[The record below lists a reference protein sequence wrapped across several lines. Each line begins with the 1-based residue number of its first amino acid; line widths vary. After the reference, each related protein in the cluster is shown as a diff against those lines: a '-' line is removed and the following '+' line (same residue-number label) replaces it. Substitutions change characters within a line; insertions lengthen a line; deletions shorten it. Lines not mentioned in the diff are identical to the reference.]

1 MRLVLQC
8 LHLCAWALGMV
19 LASCVHAAGLDLQ
32 RLDDQALNLAAY
44 VTVLDDPSG
53 QLELADVRALPHATR
68 FQRVK
73 QPERPLGFGVTG
85 SAMWLKLDL
94 HNTEARSRQ
103 TLLEIAYARL
113 AEVDF
118 YTVPTDGQVTHIRS
132 GYTLPFVQ
140 RPYRHH
146 FFVLPL
152 ELPLQSTLAVY
163 IRIQT
168 PNTMNAPLRLWDR
181 DAFEHYERTDYAQQ
195 AAYFGM
201 VLAMVLFN
209 LMLGL
214 SLRDL
219 NYLLYVGF
227 VVSMAVTIAAFNG
240 LGYEFAWSSYPI
252 LMPVLSKLMPS
263 IAMLTLLLFTRRMLS
278 TATTMPRLDVGLRT
292 CALFNAGMP
301 VLLFAA
307 FNQTVWVAYLLIT
320 LSTMLILLAGVNG
333 SLQRQRSAYFFLLA
347 FSVLCVT
354 LIVMQLRPFGI
365 FPSLASTTAGIQLGS
380 ALEMILLAFALAD
393 RYHLL
398 RLEKERAQTQA
409 LAAQQRE
416 VAVLQASE
424 RELEARVQARTAELT
439 ATLQHLEHAR
449 DDLMQ
454 AEKLAS
460 LGALVAGVAHELN
473 TPIGNALTTATA
485 LQDRMRSFGLKVQRG
500 ELRRSEL
507 DAWVADSQE
516 MADLIGRACMRAGE
530 LIISFKQ
537 VAVDQTSEQRRT
549 FDLRT
554 LVEDNVDAL
563 RPSFRQVPWVITTDI
578 PASAQCDSYPG
589 PLGQIIVNLVQNAG
603 LHAFAGKESGYLHIR
618 AEVHHEKVTM
628 YFQDNGTGMDAA
640 TQIRVFEPF
649 FTTRLGQGGSGLGL
663 SISRNIATRMLGGSL
678 QVQSAPGEGTCF
690 TLEFPCTAPWP
701 VPGGAVAT
709 R

>member
-1 MRLVLQC
+1 MRFALRC
-8 LHLCAWALGMV
+8 LYLCAWALGM
-19 LASCVHAAGLDLQ
+19 LFASWTHATTLHLPALG
-32 RLDDQALNLAAY
+32 DQALNLAPY
-44 VTVLDDPSG
+44 VTVLDDPSRT
-53 QLELADVRALPHATR
+53 LELADVRALAHTAR
-68 FQRVK
+68 FQRVA
-73 QPERPLGFGVTG
+73 QPERPLGFGVTA
-85 SAMWLKLDL
+85 SAVWLKLDL
-94 HNTEARSRQ
+94 RNPQTRSQ
-103 TLLEIAYARL
+103 QVMLEIAYARL
-113 AEVDF
+113 EAVDF
-118 YTVPTDGQVTHIRS
+118 YTVQANGQLEHARS
-132 GYTLPFVQ
+132 GYGLPFVQ
-140 RPYRHH
+140 RPHRHH

-152 ELPLQSTLAVY
+152 ELRAQSELTVY
-163 IRIQT
+163 MRIQT
-168 PNTMNAPLRLWDR
+168 PNTMNTPVRLWSR
-181 DAFEHYERTDYAQQ
+181 DAFELYERTDYAQQ

-227 VVSMAVTIAAFNG
+227 VVSMALTIAAFNG
-240 LGYEFAWSSYPI
+240 LGYEFVWSDYPT

-263 IAMLTLLLFTRRMLS
+263 ITMLTLLLFTRRMLG
-278 TATTMPRLDVGLRT
+278 TAGTMPRLDWGLRA
-292 CALFNAGMP
+292 CAALNGGMP

-307 FNQTVWVAYLLIT
+307 FDQTVWVAYLLIT
-320 LSTMLILLAGVNG
+320 LSTALILLAGITG
-333 SLQRQRSAYFFLLA
+333 SLRRQRSAYFFLLA
-347 FSVLCVT
+347 FSVLCVS

-380 ALEMILLAFALAD
+380 ALEMIMLAFALAD

-398 RLEKERAQTQA
+398 RREKEKAQAQA

-416 VAVLQASE
+416 VQVLQASE

-485 LQDRMRSFGLKVQRG
+485 LHDRMRSFGLKVQRG

-507 DAWVADSQE
+507 DAWVTDSQE
-516 MADLIGRACMRAGE
+516 MADLIGRACMRAGD

-563 RPSFRQVPWVITTDI
+563 RPSFRMAPWTILTDVPTSV
-578 PASAQCDSYPG
+578 QCDSYPG

-603 LHAFAGKESGYLHIR
+603 LHAFTGRERGCLQIS
-618 AEVHHEKVTM
+618 AEVHGEWVTM
-628 YFQDNGTGMDAA
+628 RFQDDGIGMDASMQA
-640 TQIRVFEPF
+640 RVFEPF

-678 QVQSAPGEGTCF
+678 QVQSTPGEGSCF
-690 TLEFPCTAPWP
+690 TLEFPRTAPWP
-701 VPGGAVAT
+701 VDESA
-709 R
+709 